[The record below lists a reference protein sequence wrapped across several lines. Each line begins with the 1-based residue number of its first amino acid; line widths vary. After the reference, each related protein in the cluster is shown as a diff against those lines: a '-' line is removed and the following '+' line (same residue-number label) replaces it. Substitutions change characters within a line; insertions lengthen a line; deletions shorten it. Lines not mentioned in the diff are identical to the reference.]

1 MNRTLWVWQFDQ
13 FEPLWGQPPYGQR
26 IADQGFNRICI
37 KALDGQT
44 WMSQFDPNPDAVS
57 SLDDLEQRLHAF
69 NNVGLAMDVWVNPT
83 ASTWR
88 QAIPIYKDILAAV
101 PGRLVLDLEPYEGFW
116 GGETDVTEFMRALP
130 YSSRLHL
137 CYDPRR
143 VDWLKSWYSTFA
155 GTMPMI
161 YDPAWLSDVPDRTGV
176 PMEPIISSDNSG
188 KDWLTIL
195 RDSRLASED
204 GRTGFGVW
212 RAPLLGLERIATLQG
227 IA

>member
-13 FEPLWGQPPYGQR
+13 FEPVWGPPPYGQK

-37 KALDGQT
+37 KALDGAD
-44 WMSQFDPNPDAVS
+44 WMNAFDPNPDAVGS
-57 SLDDLEQRLHAF
+57 TDDLKQRLHAF
-69 NNVGLAMDVWVNPT
+69 NSVGLAMDVWVNPT
-83 ASTWR
+83 KPAWQ
-88 QAIPIYKDILAAV
+88 QAIPLYKAILDAV
-101 PGRLVLDLEPYEGFW
+101 PGRLILDLEPYEGFW
-116 GGETDVTEFMRALP
+116 GSESDVTDFMRALP
-130 YSSRLHL
+130 YSNRLHL

-143 VDWLKSWYSTFA
+143 VNWLKSWYGTFA

-161 YDPAWLSDVPDRTGV
+161 YDPDWLQYVPTRTGV
-176 PMEPIISSDNSG
+176 TVEPILSSSGSG
-188 KDWLTIL
+188 KEWTTIL
-195 RDSRLASED
+195 RDTRLGSED